1 MLFTVTDS
9 SRRSHR
15 RARVLLAAA
24 ALFAVVFGL
33 RVLDTSASSGTTILY
48 VLPIVM
54 IGVELGRRA
63 GVAAGLFALALFAV
77 WTPFTTVDVAA
88 GAYLTRGIV
97 FVLVGAIAGH
107 LSERLRVVA
116 QRAEASARHFELARD
131 LLCTASFDGYFI
143 HLNGSWEDAL
153 GWTREELMS
162 KPFVEFVHP
171 DDRERTMANAAG
183 LATGEYKV
191 NLRNRYRHKN
201 GDWRWIE
208 WSSRADPERGLIHA
222 AARDVT
228 AQRELEQARDDALE
242 RLRYLADHDPLSGVF
257 NRRRFEQELRREI
270 NAAGRKS
277 RCSVVL
283 LFDVDD
289 FKAIN
294 DTYGHATGDA
304 VIARLGQTL
313 NRRLRTGDVVAR
325 LGGDEFAVLLRRIDV
340 ATATRMAGD
349 LQQLVGEQLA
359 ELLGPE
365 RATSL
370 TLSIGLATVGGEAA
384 ARTVDELL
392 HRADQALYAAKRA
405 GKAQVALTEAAAS
418 AEQSDAA
425 VR

>member
-1 MLFTVTDS
+1 
-9 SRRSHR
+9 
-15 RARVLLAAA
+15 VLLGAT
-24 ALFAVVFGL
+24 ALFALIFGL
-33 RVLDTSASSGTTILY
+33 RILDRSSSSGTTILY

-54 IGVELGRRA
+54 VGVELGRRA
-63 GVAAGLFALALFAV
+63 GVAAALFALALFIA
-77 WTPFTTVDVAA
+77 WAPFAAIHVAP
-88 GAYLTRGIV
+88 GGYLTRGIV
-97 FVLVGAIAGH
+97 FVLVGAVAGH
-107 LSERLRVVA
+107 LSERLRVAA
-116 QRAEASARHFELARD
+116 QRAEAGARHFELARD
-131 LLCTASFDGYFI
+131 LLCTASFEGYFI

-153 GWTREELMS
+153 GWTREELMG
-162 KPFVEFVHP
+162 KPFIEFVHP

-183 LATGEYKV
+183 LATGEYTI

-242 RLRYLADHDPLSGVF
+242 QLRYLADHDPLSGVY

-270 NAAGRKS
+270 NAIGRKS

-283 LFDVDD
+283 LIDVDD

-294 DTYGHATGDA
+294 DTFGHATGDA
-304 VIARLGQTL
+304 VIARLGETL
-313 NRRLRTGDVVAR
+313 GRRLRTGDVVAR

-349 LQQLVGEQLA
+349 LQQLVGAQLA
-359 ELLGPE
+359 EVLGQE
-365 RATSL
+365 RATAV
-370 TLSIGLATVGGEAA
+370 TLSIGLAAVGGEAA

-392 HRADQALYAAKRA
+392 QRADHALYSAKRA

-425 VR
+425 LR

>member
-1 MLFTVTDS
+1 ML
-9 SRRSHR
+9 
-15 RARVLLAAA
+15 LGAA
-24 ALFAVVFGL
+24 ALFALIFGL
-33 RVLDTSASSGTTILY
+33 RVIDRSSSSGTTILY

-54 IGVELGRRA
+54 VGVELGRRA
-63 GVAAGLFALALFAV
+63 GLAAGLFAFALFVAWV
-77 WTPFTTVDVAA
+77 PFSPVHVAP

-97 FVLVGAIAGH
+97 FILVGAVAGQ
-107 LSERLRVVA
+107 LSDRLRVVA
-116 QRAEASARHFELARD
+116 RKAEASARHFELARD
-131 LLCTASFDGYFI
+131 LLCTATFDGYFT
-143 HLNGSWEDAL
+143 HLNGSWEDVL

-162 KPFVEFVHP
+162 RPFIEFVHP
-171 DDRERTMANAAG
+171 DDRERTLANAAG
-183 LATGEYKV
+183 LVTGQYTI

-242 RLRYLADHDPLSGVF
+242 RLRYLADHDTLSGVY
-257 NRRRFEQELRREI
+257 NRRRFEQELRREL

-283 LFDVDD
+283 LIDVDD

-304 VIARLGQTL
+304 VIERLGQTL

-325 LGGDEFAVLLRRIDV
+325 LGGDEFAILLRRIDV
-340 ATATRMAGD
+340 ATAMRMAGE
-349 LQQLVGEQLA
+349 LQRLVSAQLTDV
-359 ELLGPE
+359 LGTE

-405 GKAQVALTEAAAS
+405 GKAQVALTEAAS

-425 VR
+425 SAERPDAAVR